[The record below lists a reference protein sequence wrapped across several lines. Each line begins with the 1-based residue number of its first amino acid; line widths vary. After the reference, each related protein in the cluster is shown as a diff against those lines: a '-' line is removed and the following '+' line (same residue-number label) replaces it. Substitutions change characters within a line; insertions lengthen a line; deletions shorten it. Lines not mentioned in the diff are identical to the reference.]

1 MQFDVLLGQLNSA
14 QLIRRTAEE
23 NMTYRFCHTL
33 TQEVV
38 YGSLLRNDRKQLHRL
53 VGEVL
58 VQTYPEDLASLE
70 LAPVLAQHFDAAG
83 DDRAFEYWI
92 LAGDASARVYANAEA
107 IIQYTRALEIGKH
120 GAVPLQ
126 DLYLKRGRAL
136 ELSGKHDAALENY
149 IEMASLARARGDR
162 GMELASLIAR
172 ATIRST
178 LSAGFDTVQAQAL
191 SDQALALARE
201 LGDRPSEAKILWNLM
216 LLNLSKGT
224 SEGILEY
231 GERSLAIA
239 RELDLREQIAFTLND
254 ISRAYGSAGQI
265 EQARAALDEAR
276 EMWRSFGNLPML
288 ADNLTTSAYLEFYK
302 CNYAATLKLT
312 DEARQISASIG
323 NLWGQSYSNGVYSFG
338 CMQLGLID
346 QAIQAA
352 EQSIKLGD
360 QVGFLDARYF
370 VRSMLALIYGY
381 LGDPERGMEIARI
394 SMDIAREYGSA
405 YLALPQAILAQ
416 LYVMHGGL
424 DQGRAYLEQSRV
436 GFNPQ
441 MIDTPAPILVLLA
454 DGYFTLAERD
464 YDRTIATMN
473 QLDHMLQSIGT
484 TPFTPEI
491 LLLKARALKSKGQTD
506 QARALLEQARVAGK
520 DVRWTLWEVLA
531 ELSQMERERGEL
543 GQAQSLRAQARA
555 VVEFVANHTPAD
567 LQEKFL
573 KLPNVRAVVET

>member
-1 MQFDVLLGQLNSA
+1 MQFDVVLGQLNSA

-23 NMTYRFCHTL
+23 NLTFSFCHTL

-58 VQTYPEDLASLE
+58 VQAYPEDLASLE

-107 IIQYTRALEIGKH
+107 IVQYTRALEIAKRGKRS
-120 GAVPLQ
+120 LQ

-136 ELSGKHDAALENY
+136 ELSGKHDAALDNY
-149 IEMASLARARGDR
+149 IEMASLAHERSDR

-224 SEGILEY
+224 SEGTLEY

-239 RELDLREQIAFTLND
+239 RELDLHEQIAFTLND
-254 ISRAYGSAGQI
+254 ISRAYASAGQI
-265 EQARAALDEAR
+265 EQARSALDEAR

-288 ADNLTTSAYLEFYK
+288 ADNLTTSAYMEFYT
-302 CNYAATLKLT
+302 CNYVKTLKLAE
-312 DEARQISASIG
+312 EARQISASIG
-323 NLWGQSYSNGVYSFG
+323 NLWGRSYSNGVYSFSS
-338 CMQLGLID
+338 MQLGLID

-352 EQSIKLGD
+352 EQSIQLGD

-370 VRSMLALIYGY
+370 VRSLLALIYGSM
-381 LGDPERGMEIARI
+381 GDPERGMEIARI
-394 SMDIAREYGSA
+394 SIDVAREYGPG
-405 YLALPQAILAQ
+405 YMALPQAILAQ
-416 LYVMHGGL
+416 LYLMRGDL
-424 DQGRAYLEQSRV
+424 DQGRVYLEQSRV

-441 MIDTPAPILVLLA
+441 MIDTPAPVLVLLA

-464 YDRTIATMN
+464 YDRTIATMD
-473 QLDHMLQSIGT
+473 QLDHMMQSIGI
-484 TPFTPEI
+484 TPFSPEI
-491 LLLKARALKSKGQTD
+491 LLIKARALKLKGQTD

-520 DVRWTLWEVLA
+520 DVRRTLWEVLA
-531 ELSQMERERGEL
+531 ELSQMEKERGEL
-543 GQAQSLRAQARA
+543 GQAQTLRGQARGI
-555 VVEFVANHTPAD
+555 VEFVSEHTPAD
-567 LQEKFL
+567 LREKFL
-573 KLPNVRAVVET
+573 NLPNVRAVIEQ

>member
-1 MQFDVLLGQLNSA
+1 MQFDVVLGQLNSA

-23 NMTYRFCHTL
+23 NLTFSFCHTL

-38 YGSLLRNDRKQLHRL
+38 YVSLLRNDRKQLHRL

-58 VQTYPEDLASLE
+58 VQAYPENLASLE

-107 IIQYTRALEIGKH
+107 IMQYTRALEIGKR
-120 GAVPLQ
+120 GKRSLQ
-126 DLYLKRGRAL
+126 DLYLNRGRAL

-149 IEMASLARARGDR
+149 IEMASLAHERSDR

-224 SEGILEY
+224 SEGTLEY

-265 EQARAALDEAR
+265 ERAQAALNEAR

-288 ADNLTTSAYLEFYK
+288 ADNLTTSAYLEFYT
-302 CNYAATLKLT
+302 CNYAETLKLAE
-312 DEARQISASIG
+312 EARQISASIG
-323 NLWGQSYSNGVYSFG
+323 NLWGQSYSNAVYSSS

-352 EQSIKLGD
+352 EQSVQLGD

-370 VRSMLALIYGY
+370 VRSMLAFIYGSM
-381 LGDPERGMEIARI
+381 GDPERGMEIARI
-394 SMDIAREYGSA
+394 SIDVAREYGSA
-405 YLALPQAILAQ
+405 YSALPQAILAQ
-416 LYVMHGGL
+416 LYLMHGDI
-424 DQGRAYLEQSRV
+424 DQGRAYLEQSRA
-436 GFNPQ
+436 GFESH
-441 MIDTPAPILVLLA
+441 MIDSPAPILILLA
-454 DGYFTLAERD
+454 DGYFTLAERN
-464 YDRTIATMN
+464 YDRTIATMD
-473 QLDHMLQSIGT
+473 QLDHMMRGIGSM
-484 TPFTPEI
+484 PFTSEM
-491 LLLKARALKSKGQTD
+491 LLLKSRALKAKGRTD
-506 QARALLEQARVAGK
+506 EARALLEQARVAGE
-520 DVRWTLWEVLA
+520 DVRRTLWEVLA
-531 ELSQMERERGEL
+531 DLSQVEKERGNL
-543 GQAQSLRAQARA
+543 DQAQALRTQARA
-555 VVEFVANHTPAD
+555 VVEFVAEHTPAD
-567 LQEKFL
+567 LREKFL
-573 KLPNVRAVVET
+573 KLPNVHAVVET